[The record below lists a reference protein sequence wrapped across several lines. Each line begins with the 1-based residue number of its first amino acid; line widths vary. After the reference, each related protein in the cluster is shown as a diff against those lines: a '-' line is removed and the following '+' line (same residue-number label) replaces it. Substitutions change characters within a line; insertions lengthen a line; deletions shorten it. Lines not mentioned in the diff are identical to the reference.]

1 MRFRFRSLLR
11 RAPALLLALL
21 AGCASTAHYPVNPA
35 RAVPPEAGYRLGSVA
50 AGENSDSLALIL
62 TFSGGGARA
71 AALAYGVLEELRR
84 QKITWEG
91 RQRRL
96 LDEVDLIYAVSG
108 GSLVAGYY
116 ALRGEGVFEDFEPR
130 FLRRDN
136 QTEVAGRILS
146 NLNRLSSPRF
156 GRIEILAEYL
166 DEALFGG
173 ARYEA
178 VIERARRPFVVINA
192 TDMSLGARFEFTQD
206 QFDLICSDLAEF
218 PLSRAVAASMAV
230 PFVFGPL
237 TLANHAADCAA
248 QHQPLLESLGRLS
261 RREEQRARELRT
273 YLDPAG
279 RPYVH
284 LLDGGLSDNLG
295 LRGPLETVQPG
306 HSRGPR
312 SGLRGVRRVVFIV
325 VNAESKP
332 DLTPD
337 RSPDV
342 PTLGQ
347 QLKAV
352 SDIPLNRYSFETAEL
367 LHSTLEQ
374 WRAERV
380 RRGLRPGQD
389 LAFHLVEVDP
399 VHLQETQERDYFLAI
414 PTSLSLTE
422 EQSQRLKAVAARLLS
437 ESPDYRRLLEELK

>member
-1 MRFRFRSLLR
+1 MHFPSCSLRR

-21 AGCASTAHYPVNPA
+21 AGCASSAHYPVNPA
-35 RAVPPEAGYRLGSVA
+35 HPVPQEAGYRLGSVP
-50 AGENSDSLALIL
+50 AGENSDSLAVIL

-84 QKITWEG
+84 QEIAWEG
-91 RQRRL
+91 RRRRL
-96 LDEVDLIYAVSG
+96 LEEVDLIYAVSG
-108 GSLVAGYY
+108 GSIVAGYY
-116 ALRGEGVFEDFEPR
+116 ALRGEALFDDFEPR

-136 QTEVAGRILS
+136 QTELAARILS

-156 GRIEILAEYL
+156 GRVEILAEYL
-166 DEALFGG
+166 DETLFSG
-173 ARYEA
+173 ARYDA
-178 VIERARRPFVVINA
+178 VLERARRPFVVINA

-230 PFVFGPL
+230 PFLFGPL
-237 TLANHAADCAA
+237 TLVNHSADCAA
-248 QHQPLLESLGRLS
+248 QRQPLLESLGRLS

-273 YLDPAG
+273 YLDAAG

-312 SGLRGVRRVVFIV
+312 SGLRGVRRVAFIV
-325 VNAESKP
+325 VNAESKA

-337 RSPDV
+337 RSGDV

-367 LHSTLEQ
+367 LRSTLEQ
-374 WRAERV
+374 WRAERA
-380 RRGLRPGQD
+380 RRGLRPDTD
-389 LAFHLVEVDP
+389 LGFHLVEVDP
-399 VHLQETQERDYFLAI
+399 QRLADAQERDYFLAI
-414 PTSLSLTE
+414 PTTLSLTE
-422 EQSQRLKAVAARLLS
+422 EQSQRLRAVAARLLS
-437 ESPDYRRLLEELK
+437 ESPDYRRLLEDLK

>member
-1 MRFRFRSLLR
+1 MHSAFRALLR
-11 RAPALLLALL
+11 RAPALLLALV
-21 AGCASTAHYPVNPA
+21 AGCASTAHYPLNPA
-35 RAVPPEAGYRLGSVA
+35 RPVPLDAGYRLGSVPP
-50 AGENSDSLALIL
+50 GENSDSLAVIL

-84 QKITWEG
+84 QEIAWEG
-91 RQRRL
+91 RRRRL

-108 GSLVAGYY
+108 GSVVAGYY
-116 ALRGEGVFEDFEPR
+116 ALRGEGLFEDFEPR

-136 QTEVAGRILS
+136 QTDLAGRVLS

-156 GRIEILAEYL
+156 GRVEILAEYL
-166 DEALFGG
+166 DETLFGG
-173 ARYEA
+173 ARYDA
-178 VIERARRPFVVINA
+178 VVERARRPFVVINA

-218 PLSRAVAASMAV
+218 PLARAVAASMAV
-230 PFVFGPL
+230 PFLFGPL
-237 TLANHAADCAA
+237 TLVNHSADCAA
-248 QHQPLLESLGRLS
+248 QRQPLLESLGRLS

-273 YLDPAG
+273 YLDVAG

-367 LHSTLEQ
+367 LRSTLEQ
-374 WRAERV
+374 WRAERA
-380 RRGLRPGQD
+380 RRGLRPDTDIG
-389 LAFHLVEVDP
+389 FHLVEVDP
-399 VHLQETQERDYFLAI
+399 QRLADAQERDYFLAI
-414 PTSLSLTE
+414 PTTLSLTD
-422 EQSQRLKAVAARLLS
+422 EQSQRLRAVAARLLS
-437 ESPDYRRLLEELK
+437 ESPDFRRLLDELK

>member
-1 MRFRFRSLLR
+1 MHLVVRALLR

-35 RAVPPEAGYRLGSVA
+35 RPVPHEAGYRLGSLP
-50 AGENSDSLALIL
+50 AGENSDSLAVIL

-84 QKITWEG
+84 QEITWEG
-91 RQRRL
+91 RRRRL

-116 ALRGEGVFEDFEPR
+116 ALRGEALFDDFEPR

-136 QTEVAGRILS
+136 QTDLAGRVLS

-156 GRIEILAEYL
+156 GRVEVLAEYL
-166 DEALFGG
+166 DQTLFGG
-173 ARYEA
+173 ARYDA
-178 VIERARRPFVVINA
+178 VIERAQRPFVVINA

-206 QFDLICSDLAEF
+206 QFDLICSDLADF

-237 TLANHAADCAA
+237 TLVNHAADCAA
-248 QHQPLLESLGRLS
+248 QRQPLLESLGRLS

-273 YLDPAG
+273 YLDAAG

-312 SGLRGVRRVVFIV
+312 SGLRGVRRVVFVV
-325 VNAESKP
+325 VNAESKA

-337 RSPDV
+337 RSADV
-342 PTLGQ
+342 PTLSQ

-367 LHSTLEQ
+367 LRSTLEQ
-374 WRAERV
+374 WRAERA
-380 RRGLRPGQD
+380 RRGLRPDTD
-389 LAFHLVEVDP
+389 LHFHLVEVDP
-399 VHLQETQERDYFLAI
+399 QRLADGRERDYFLAI
-414 PTSLSLTE
+414 PTTLSLTE
-422 EQSQRLKAVAARLLS
+422 EQSQRLRAVAARLLS
-437 ESPDYRRLLEELK
+437 ESPEYQRLLEDLK